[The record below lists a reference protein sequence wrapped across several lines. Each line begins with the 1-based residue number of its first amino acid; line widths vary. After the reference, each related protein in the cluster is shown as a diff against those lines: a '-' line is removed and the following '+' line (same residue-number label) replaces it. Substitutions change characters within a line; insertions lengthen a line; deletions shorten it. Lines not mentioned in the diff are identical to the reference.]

1 MAGTFAA
8 PDLLVLGLY
17 VAALIAVAVV
27 RGRRGRGGDDA
38 ASYLAAG
45 RAVTLPGFV
54 MNLVASWYGGVLGVG
69 EYSYRYGV
77 ANWLVFGVP
86 YYLTAVLF
94 ALWIAPRARRTRA
107 LTIPDQLRAA
117 YGERTGMLGA
127 VVLFAMTLPGA
138 YVLMAGTIVAE
149 VAAVPRFLAVVAI
162 VVLSSAYLLF
172 GGMRAIVTVD
182 RIYFVLMYAGFA
194 LMVGSL
200 WHQFGG
206 LEFLRSKLDPVM
218 FTWNGGQPLQSILVW
233 YVIALSALVEPA
245 FYESVFAARDA
256 RTARNGILISVLFWA
271 LFDFMTTT
279 TGLYARA
286 LLPDLADPTRAFPAL
301 AEQVLPPLV
310 KGLFFVGMLATV
322 MSTVDSYLFI
332 AAQTLGHDLLARWR
346 RAPGAANRWTRIGLG
361 VAGVG
366 SVAIAASGLSVV
378 QVWHH
383 LGSIGTP
390 ALLVPL
396 VASFDPRLRMR
407 APAAC
412 LSMAGAAAIA
422 ATWIATARD
431 GVYWGGLEP
440 VFPALG
446 YALIVWTVDALL
458 RRGARRVE

>member
-1 MAGTFAA
+1 MAGSFAA
-8 PDLLVLGLY
+8 VDLLVLGLY
-17 VAALIAVAVV
+17 AAALAGVAVV
-27 RGRRGRGGDDA
+27 RGRRRGADDA

-54 MNLVASWYGGVLGVG
+54 MNLVATWYGGVLGVG
-69 EYSYRYGV
+69 EYSYRYGA
-77 ANWLVFGVP
+77 ANWVVFGVP
-86 YYLTAVLF
+86 YYVTAVLF
-94 ALWIAPRARRTRA
+94 AFFIAPRARRTRA
-107 LTIPDQLRAA
+107 LTIPDQLRSA

-138 YVLMAGTIVAE
+138 YLLMAGTIAAE
-149 VAAVPRFLAVVAI
+149 VVPVPRLVAVVAI
-162 VVLSSAYLLF
+162 VILSSAYLFF

-194 LMVGSL
+194 LMVGHL
-200 WHQFGG
+200 WSHFGG
-206 LEFLRSKLDPVM
+206 LGFLRSKLDPVL
-218 FTWNGGQPLQSILVW
+218 FTWNGGQSAQAILVW
-233 YVIALSALVEPA
+233 YVIALAALVEPS

-271 LFDFMTTT
+271 VFDFMTTT

-286 LLPDLADPTRAFPAL
+286 LLPNLADPTRAFPLL
-301 AEQVLPPLV
+301 AESVLPPLV

-346 RAPGAANRWTRIGLG
+346 RAPRRDNRWTRIGLV
-361 VAGVG
+361 VACAG
-366 SVAIAASGLSVV
+366 SVAVAASGLSIV

-396 VASFDPRLRMR
+396 VASFEPRLRMR
-407 APAAC
+407 PPAAF

-422 ATWIATARD
+422 ALWIATAQQ

-440 VFPALG
+440 IFPALG
-446 YALIVWTVDALL
+446 FALLVWTVDFVG
-458 RRGARRVE
+458 RRGARRVG